1 MAVVTKKITYAVI
14 SLQHSAAEGPEQLP
28 GIAGLAG
35 SRLYALPCK
44 NIAVVTSDFSGQHS
58 RITKDLL
65 LDYARVIEEL
75 FSRYT
80 LLPFQFGNFWN
91 SDESVLQMLGSA
103 YESLIQNLH
112 AVDGKYEFSLKVLLD
127 HPFIADSADIESPD
141 YAAVFSRRTEHTE
154 YLLRKIREYD
164 KNQARKAYADKLVK
178 ELRGLMDIEESFC
191 KLKKEN
197 SKNILIDGV
206 FLIEKSRMKDAVRIV
221 DEVSHKYS
229 GLYFLMTGPWPP
241 YSFTEILSS

>member
-1 MAVVTKKITYAVI
+1 MSAITKKITYAVI
-14 SLQHSAAEGPEQLP
+14 SLQHSVTAGPEYLS

-44 NIAVVTSDFSGQHS
+44 NIAVVTGDFSGQHS
-58 RITKDLL
+58 RISKDLL
-65 LDYARVIEEL
+65 LDYARVIEDL
-75 FSRYT
+75 FSQYT

-103 YESLIQNLH
+103 YESLIQNLQ
-112 AVDGKYEFSLKVLLD
+112 AVENKYEFSLRVLLD
-127 HPFIADSADIESPD
+127 HSFIADSSDIESPD
-141 YAAVFSRRTEHTE
+141 YADIFPRRSEHTD

-164 KNQARKAYADKLVK
+164 KNQARSAYADKLFK
-178 ELRGLMDIEESFC
+178 EISGLMDIKEAFC

-197 SKNILIDGV
+197 SKNILLDWV
-206 FLIEKSRMKDAVRIV
+206 FLIEKSRMEDAVRIV
-221 DEVSHKYS
+221 DEISHTYS

-241 YSFTEILSS
+241 YSFTEVLSS

>member
-1 MAVVTKKITYAVI
+1 MGVMTKKITYAII
-14 SLQHSAAEGPEQLP
+14 SLEHSAAEGPEHLP
-28 GIAGLAG
+28 GIVGLAG

-44 NIAVVTSDFSGQHS
+44 NIAVVTGDFSGQHS
-58 RITKDLL
+58 RISRDLL
-65 LDYARVIEEL
+65 LDYARVIEDL

-112 AVDGKYEFSLKVLLD
+112 AVENKYEFSLKVLLD
-127 HPFIADSADIESPD
+127 QSFTTDSLDIENPD
-141 YAAVFSRRTEHTE
+141 YAALFSRRSEHTD
-154 YLLRKIREYD
+154 YLLQKIREYD
-164 KNQARKAYADKLVK
+164 KNQARSAYADKLFK
-178 ELRGLMDIEESFC
+178 EISGLMDIEESFY

-197 SKNILIDGV
+197 SKNILLEWV
-206 FLIEKSRMKDAVRIV
+206 FLIEKSRMEDAVRIV
-221 DEVSHKYS
+221 DEVSHTYS

-241 YSFTEILSS
+241 YSFTEILST

>member
-1 MAVVTKKITYAVI
+1 MSAITKKITYAVI
-14 SLQHSAAEGPEQLP
+14 YLQHSAAEVQEHLL
-28 GIAGLAG
+28 GIAGLTGAH
-35 SRLYALPCK
+35 LYALPCK
-44 NIAVVTSDFSGQHS
+44 NIAVVTGDFSGQHS
-58 RITKDLL
+58 RISKDLL

-112 AVDGKYEFSLKVLLD
+112 AVEDKYEFSLKVLLD
-127 HPFIADSADIESPD
+127 HSFSADSSDIESPD
-141 YAAVFSRRTEHTE
+141 YVAFFSRRTEHTD

-178 ELRGLMDIEESFC
+178 EISGLMDMEKSFY

-197 SKNILIDGV
+197 SKNTLIDGV
-206 FLIEKSRMKDAVRIV
+206 FLIEKSRMEDAVRIV